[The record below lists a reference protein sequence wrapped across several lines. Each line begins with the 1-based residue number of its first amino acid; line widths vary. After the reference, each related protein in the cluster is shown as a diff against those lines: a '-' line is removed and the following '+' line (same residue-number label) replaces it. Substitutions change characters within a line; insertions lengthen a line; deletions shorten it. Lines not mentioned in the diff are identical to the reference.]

1 MDRSRQSID
10 LTGVSGNLAVQRNL
24 MPSQVWVGGES
35 DFLGEA
41 CSAVEERHCQAH
53 WILHA
58 SGASNSVCFPFWA
71 SCFKVRQKLQT
82 DKFDFD
88 RFKRRHVLLRVS
100 YFGWDYMGFATQVLC
115 PTRNITVDI
124 VNMRSLRPWLTRDFR
139 RMLASR
145 LSQNCLQRCSRL
157 SLSKAE
163 KSQIT
168 TGND

>member
-10 LTGVSGNLAVQRNL
+10 LTRVSGTLAVQRNLML

-58 SGASNSVCFPFWA
+58 SGANNNICFGFWA
-71 SCFKVRQKLQT
+71 NRFKVRQKLQT

-100 YFGWDYMGFATQVLC
+100 YFGWDYMGFATQVLR
-115 PTRNITVDI
+115 PTQKQNDG
-124 VNMRSLRPWLTRDFR
+124 SSEHEPWLARDFR
-139 RMLASR
+139 KMLASR
-145 LSQNCLQRCSRL
+145 SSQNCLQPCSRL

>member
-1 MDRSRQSID
+1 
-10 LTGVSGNLAVQRNL
+10 

-35 DFLGEA
+35 DFSGEA

-58 SGASNSVCFPFWA
+58 SGANNNNMSVLYSEQIA
-71 SCFKVRQKLQT
+71 SRFGRSFKLTSSTLIGSRGAMSCSGFLISVGT
-82 DKFDFD
+82 TW
-88 RFKRRHVLLRVS
+88 VS
-100 YFGWDYMGFATQVLC
+100 PPRYYV
-115 PTRNITVDI
+115 PTENKTVDI

-157 SLSKAE
+157 SLSKVE

>member
-10 LTGVSGNLAVQRNL
+10 LTRVSGNLAVQRNL

-58 SGASNSVCFPFWA
+58 SGANNDVRFAFLANS
-71 SCFKVRQKLQT
+71 FKVRQKLQT

-100 YFGWDYMGFATQVLC
+100 YFGWDYMGLATQVLSPLSHTKTKWWILWTWEAWDPGWLETSGGC
-115 PTRNITVDI
+115 WQVDWVRI
-124 VNMRSLRPWLTRDFR
+124 V
-139 RMLASR
+139 
-145 LSQNCLQRCSRL
+145 CSV
-157 SLSKAE
+157 AP
-163 KSQIT
+163 
-168 TGND
+168 D

>member
-1 MDRSRQSID
+1 
-10 LTGVSGNLAVQRNL
+10 

-35 DFLGEA
+35 DFSGEA

-58 SGASNSVCFPFWA
+58 SGGNNNNMSVLHSEQIASRCGRSFKLTSSTLIGLRGA
-71 SCFKVRQKLQT
+71 MSCWGFLISDGTTWVSPPRYYVHCHT
-82 DKFDFD
+82 
-88 RFKRRHVLLRVS
+88 RKRNGGSCEHER
-100 YFGWDYMGFATQVLC
+100 
-115 PTRNITVDI
+115 
-124 VNMRSLRPWLTRDFR
+124 LRPWLTRDFR

-157 SLSKAE
+157 SLSKVE